1 MTGIA
6 DTGFIVAFI
15 NPRDQYHHWAVRVPS
30 ECTGPLITC
39 EPVVTEAA
47 YMVADVE
54 RVLRLFS
61 NGLLKLDFDLESN
74 RNRIRELAFRFA
86 DQQPDFTDLCVVRM
100 SELFPERVVV
110 TTDRRD
116 FTVYRRFQRE
126 PVPAIFPPE

>member
-15 NPRDQYHHWAVRVPS
+15 NPRDLHHRWAVNVPA
-30 ECTGPLITC
+30 ECMSPLLTC

-47 YMVADVE
+47 YMVGDVE

-74 RNRIRELAFRFA
+74 LNRIRELAFRFA
-86 DQQPDFTDLCVVRM
+86 DQKPDLTDLCVVRM